1 MGVPVALRQGGE
13 WGEAPRPATAAA
25 LILQL
30 LSRDPKAFQRVVA
43 PRLHLNSRSRL
54 SGRLRKKHEQ
64 GKSWLLTLKEYRSI
78 NKALSM
84 ELLCASLLANL
95 DSPERV
101 ASLCCSDGG
110 APYNFA
116 PAGLPDLT
124 ADYAPSI
131 RLVAEV
137 SAKADASLEFQERQF
152 EQALRHAEAE
162 RKRRE
167 ADVVYALIVNRG
179 DFGGDAELQRHYASF
194 AHANNLTPDSGVR
207 LVPISGKDLS
217 DALLKLSRRH
227 PEDGMHFSSEA
238 LFNCFDQIIGDLLL
252 PKPRSG
258 PGWMAELL
266 VRYAWDDWG
275 WGGGGGGSAP
285 PSPAARRR
293 PSGPGPH

>member
-13 WGEAPRPATAAA
+13 WAESPQPATASA

-30 LSRDPKAFQRVVA
+30 LSKDPKVFQRVVA
-43 PRLHLNSRSRL
+43 PILHLKSRSSL
-54 SGRLRKKHEQ
+54 SDRLRKKHER

-101 ASLCCSDGG
+101 ASMCCSDGG

-137 SAKADASLEFQERQF
+137 SAKADASLEFQKRQF

-194 AHANNLTPDSGVR
+194 VRANNLTPDSGVR

-217 DALLKLSRRH
+217 DALLQLSKRH
-227 PEDGMHFSSEA
+227 PEDGMRFSSEA
-238 LFNCFDQIIGDLLL
+238 LFNCFDQIIGELLL

-258 PGWMAELL
+258 LGWMAKLL
-266 VRYAWDDWG
+266 VRCAWDDWG
-275 WGGGGGGSAP
+275 WGGGGSAP